1 MMTLSLGAKIGAA
14 FGVVLLMLSA
24 IGAVTHW
31 AANIVVD
38 SAEKTERV
46 RAVLGRLVKL
56 SAELEQAEGADS
68 HHATIQR
75 LDQEISEL
83 RRVFASERDQS
94 PELESVAR
102 RVKLEAAAASESA
115 MLPKTLPADAAAE
128 VPLRRTRQ
136 RLNDELRKVITN
148 TERRQADRSRRWMD
162 SAAATARAVIPIIT
176 YGTPLAFLLVFLI
189 GFFTTRSAVNSA
201 RQLALAAEGTGEAAE
216 NSAGVSTRDAMSRLA
231 GSLGGVAQRVRQ
243 SRRTLQHEIR
253 MLRSILDNMS
263 DGVVVAGPDGDTVL
277 ANPAALQLLGASGT
291 DRPLDKF
298 WERNS
303 FYMPD
308 AVTPYPVSRLP
319 LASALRGRTVDWT
332 EVAVRPPDAPE
343 GRWLTVAA
351 RPLAGEDGISR
362 GGVIVLNDLTDRR
375 RAESALRDSE
385 RLLRA
390 VLDTLPV
397 GVWVADPAGNITM
410 ANPASQ
416 EIWGGAR
423 YVGVEQYQEFHAWT
437 AETHL
442 RMQRQEWPLAR
453 AVATGQ
459 ASLGEI
465 LDIETFDGSRKTI
478 QHSAVPVRDSN
489 RQIVAF
495 IAVTQDITEARHSE
509 AQVREL
515 LQQLRQRARPGGGEQ
530 GAGGLLLGRFARP
543 AGAVAEH

>member
-1 MMTLSLGAKIGAA
+1 
-14 FGVVLLMLSA
+14 
-24 IGAVTHW
+24 
-31 AANIVVD
+31 
-38 SAEKTERV
+38 
-46 RAVLGRLVKL
+46 
-56 SAELEQAEGADS
+56 
-68 HHATIQR
+68 
-75 LDQEISEL
+75 
-83 RRVFASERDQS
+83 
-94 PELESVAR
+94 
-102 RVKLEAAAASESA
+102 
-115 MLPKTLPADAAAE
+115 
-128 VPLRRTRQ
+128 
-136 RLNDELRKVITN
+136 
-148 TERRQADRSRRWMD
+148 
-162 SAAATARAVIPIIT
+162 
-176 YGTPLAFLLVFLI
+176 
-189 GFFTTRSAVNSA
+189 
-201 RQLALAAEGTGEAAE
+201 
-216 NSAGVSTRDAMSRLA
+216 
-231 GSLGGVAQRVRQ
+231 
-243 SRRTLQHEIR
+243 

-423 YVGVEQYQEFHAWT
+423 YVGVAQYEEFHAWT